1 MPMINLPNGEV
12 RLGGRYQI
20 VSYLGGGG
28 FGQTYLAQDNHLP
41 GQPRCVVKHLRPR
54 LIDEES
60 LVTAHRLFET
70 EAQVL
75 YRLSGFPQ
83 IPRLLAHFEENQEF
97 YLVQEYIDGNNLSQE
112 LAPGNRLSEPQTI
125 ALLEEILNVLVYLH
139 QHQVIHRDLKP
150 SNLIRRHQDGK
161 IVLIDFG
168 AVKQLTTEIQSHG
181 HSTRTIAIGSPGYM
195 PSEQMAGKPRFCSDL
210 YAVGMLG
217 IQALTG
223 LHPKSLPEDARTGEL
238 IWRDCFRQVGEYRAE
253 VSPRLGDILDK
264 MVRYDF
270 RQRYQ
275 TALEVLADLTPLI
288 PDRSFVPP
296 AYSER
301 PSPSPETRIQLLTG
315 LAAGFPSSS
324 EVGIDYQILQEL
336 LTATHW
342 QAAERETQRLMLK
355 VFNREAGQLTPDEIR
370 QFPCRD
376 LYLIDY
382 LWLHHSDGLFGFSVQ
397 KDIWKSVG
405 GTNDALSPVLERFSD
420 RAKWRVNSPWQRF
433 GGRVGWRLK
442 DHWRSPAQLCFSLEA
457 PKGHLP
463 YWQTGGQVAALVAR
477 METCKPYVPHHD
489 ITRKR

>member
-1 MPMINLPNGEV
+1 MNGMPMINFPNGEV
-12 RLGGRYQI
+12 RLGGRYQ
-20 VSYLGGGG
+20 VLSYLGGGG

-41 GQPRCVVKHLRPR
+41 GQPRCVVKHLKPK

-75 YRLSGFPQ
+75 YRLSDFHR

-97 YLVQEYIDGNNLSQE
+97 YLVQEFIDGDNLSQE
-112 LAPGNRLSEPQTI
+112 LAPGNRLNEVQTI
-125 ALLEEILNVLVYLH
+125 ALLQEILEVLVYLH
-139 QHQVIHRDLKP
+139 QHHVIHRDLKP
-150 SNLIRRHQDGK
+150 SNLIRRRKDGK

-168 AVKQLTTEIQSHG
+168 AVKQLTTQIQTHG

-210 YAVGMLG
+210 YAVGMIG

-223 LHPKSLPEDARTGEL
+223 LHPKSLPEDARTGEM
-238 IWRDCFRQVGEYRAE
+238 IWRDRVE

-270 RQRYQ
+270 RERYQ
-275 TALEVLADLTPLI
+275 TALEALADLSPLT
-288 PDRSFVPP
+288 PDRIISLPMVDPE
-296 AYSER
+296 AQ
-301 PSPSPETRIQLLTG
+301 PSSPETRIQMFTG
-315 LAAGFPSSS
+315 FGVSSPGSS
-324 EVGIDYQILQEL
+324 EVGIDYKVLQEL
-336 LTATHW
+336 LMTKDW
-342 QAAERETQRLMLK
+342 QKADGETKQLMLK
-355 VFNREAGQLTPDEIR
+355 AFDRESGQLTPDEIR

-376 LYLIDY
+376 LYLINY

-397 KDIWKSVG
+397 QDIWKSVG
-405 GTNDALSPVLERFSD
+405 GTSDALYPTLERFSKN
-420 RAKWRVNSPWQRF
+420 RGKWRVNSPWQRF
-433 GGRVGWRLK
+433 GGRVGWRSK
-442 DHWRSPAQLCFSLEA
+442 DRWLTDEQLCFSLDA

-463 YWQTGGQVAALVAR
+463 HWQNGGQVAALISR
-477 METCKPYVPHHD
+477 MDVCKPYVPHVD